1 MDVVYTGDYWDKTA
15 RYYGEKLRQDK
26 KMVLLLLYHGL
37 DPQLLY
43 RAYYTL
49 FKDEKDTWDCW
60 RAMSCSIGIERCVFE
75 RGRKER
81 FALCQKWKEYRNERR
96 RP

>member
-1 MDVVYTGDYWDKTA
+1 M
-15 RYYGEKLRQDK
+15 
-26 KMVLLLLYHGL
+26 
-37 DPQLLY
+37 
-43 RAYYTL
+43 

-60 RAMSCSIGIERCVFE
+60 RAMSCSVGIERCAFE

-96 RP
+96 GHKWGGVLPPSPVVLGSCTGSDTQPNAILSMEATLYERYDETRYIV